1 MYSGKYSACTVLP
14 CQLGIELAAS
24 IELFSM
30 VPFILIYEYIQ

>member
-14 CQLGIELAAS
+14 CQLGIELA

-30 VPFILIYEYIQ
+30 VPFILI